1 MNRQEREAR
10 HKKLD
15 DLFGTGEYYPYY
27 GRSWDIENIKGEDIS
42 VVTEDI
48 AFFAHTHIL
57 ENLSI
62 DGDTPLQGFL
72 EGMRFILEELEEVL
86 SLDTETIDA
95 VIEGVSYRLE
105 ESFEDED

>member
-1 MNRQEREAR
+1 MNRQEREAI
-10 HKKLD
+10 HKKFD
-15 DLFGTGEYYPYY
+15 DLFGIGKYFPYH
-27 GRSWDIENIKGEDIS
+27 GRSWDIENIKDEDIC

-48 AFFAHTHIL
+48 AFNAHTHIV

-62 DGDTPLQGFL
+62 YDDTPVKGFL

-95 VIEGVSYRLE
+95 VIEGISYRLE
-105 ESFEDED
+105 ESLED